1 MNGVCDPDERRDSAP
16 RDPSLPFPILHT
28 PRLRLRPIGQRDANT
43 LHAILADEE
52 TMRYYGSPPHRTL
65 AETDA
70 LIATIAARVARR
82 ELLRWGLT
90 RRDDDRLF
98 GSCSLHAFDLGRHR
112 AETGYALHRDAWG
125 QGLMAE
131 ALTAI
136 LGYAFGPLG
145 LHRVEAIID
154 DANGRSK
161 GLLLK
166 LGFVYEG
173 VLRER
178 YPVGDRFEDEHYY
191 GLLAREWHARRAAFP
206 PRGE

>member
-1 MNGVCDPDERRDSAP
+1 MNGVCDPDERRDPLP
-16 RDPSLPFPILHT
+16 RDPFLPFPILHT
-28 PRLRLRPIGQRDANT
+28 PRLRLRPIGQHDADT

-70 LIATIAARVARR
+70 LIATIAARIARR

-90 RRDDDRLF
+90 RRDDDRLL

-136 LGYAFGPLG
+136 LGYAFGPLR

-173 VLRER
+173 ALRER
-178 YPVGDRFEDEHYY
+178 YPRGNGFVDEHYY
-191 GLLAREWHARRAAFP
+191 GLLAREWHARRATATP
-206 PRGE
+206 DPR

>member
-1 MNGVCDPDERRDSAP
+1 MNGTRDPDERREGAP
-16 RDPSLPFPILHT
+16 RDPFVPFPILHT
-28 PRLRLRPIGQRDANT
+28 HRLRLRPIGPHDASA
-43 LHAILADEE
+43 LHALLADEE
-52 TMRYYGSPPHRTL
+52 TMRYYGHPPHRTL

-70 LIATIAARVARR
+70 IVATIASRIARR

-90 RRDDDRLF
+90 RRDDDRLI
-98 GSCSLHAFDLGRHR
+98 GSCSLHAFDLGRSR
-112 AETGYALHRDAWG
+112 AETGYILHRDAWG

-131 ALTAI
+131 ALTTI
-136 LGYAFGPLG
+136 LDHAFGPLG

-173 VLRER
+173 ALRER

-191 GLLAREWHARRAAFP
+191 GLLAREWRARH
-206 PRGE
+206 G